1 MIKCEYCRA
10 NNKDIALEC
19 RKCGAPLP
27 DETSF
32 NGWINDESKHSDLYM
47 GMPCPSPY
55 HLLGVD
61 GESVVE
67 FNSDGSAI
75 FRSGDAKL
83 VDEFVKKYPDTVVSD
98 IAPDMGIMQ
107 GGGILKWL
115 FKS

>member
-1 MIKCEYCRA
+1 MIKCEYCQI
-10 NNKDIALEC
+10 NNIDTALEC

-32 NGWINDESKHSDLYM
+32 NGWINDESKYSDLYM
-47 GMPCPSPY
+47 GMPCPNPY
-55 HLLGVD
+55 PVIYGVD

-75 FRSGDAKL
+75 FKSGDVKL
-83 VDEFVKKYPDTVVSD
+83 ADEFVEKYPDTPVVNKT
-98 IAPDMGIMQ
+98 
-107 GGGILKWL
+107 GILKWL